1 MLVII
6 ASLLAGYIIGYL
18 TRRHPVKKTPAI
30 INALIWLLL
39 LLMGWE
45 VGSTPN
51 LAESLSTL
59 GKEALTLTI
68 ASVTG
73 GIAASYLLWKVI
85 NRNKEKKHK

>member
-1 MLVII
+1 MLIII

>member
-18 TRRHPVKKTPAI
+18 TRRHLVKKTPAI

-59 GKEALTLTI
+59 GEEALILTI

-85 NRNKEKKHK
+85 NRNKEKEHK

>member
-18 TRRHPVKKTPAI
+18 TRRHPVKRTPAI

-59 GKEALTLTI
+59 GKEALILAI

-85 NRNKEKKHK
+85 NRNKEKEHK

>member
-18 TRRHPVKKTPAI
+18 TRHPVKKTPAI

-59 GKEALTLTI
+59 GKEALILAI

-85 NRNKEKKHK
+85 NRNKEKEHK

>member
-59 GKEALTLTI
+59 GKEALILTI

>member
-1 MLVII
+1 MLII
-6 ASLLAGYIIGYL
+6 IVSLLAGYIIGYL